1 MKVILQADI
10 AGQGKKGQIITVSD
24 GYARN
29 YLLPRKLAIKAD
41 ADALNAIK
49 NRDLALQR
57 KKEMER
63 EQARVLAGKLAG
75 MPVRVSKK
83 AGDSGKFFGKS
94 PPKISRRV
102 QAQYETTLDHRKIV
116 LDEPLKHTAAM
127 SQNQAVPR
135 NRRDP
140 LCQRDGV
147 NYG

>member
-83 AGDSGKFFGKS
+83 AGDSGKFFGAVTAKD
-94 PPKISRRV
+94 IGDAF

-116 LDEPLKHTAAM
+116 LDEPIKTYGSYELKIKLFPEIVGT
-127 SQNQAVPR
+127 
-135 NRRDP
+135 
-140 LCQRDGV
+140 LYV
-147 NYG
+147 NVTE